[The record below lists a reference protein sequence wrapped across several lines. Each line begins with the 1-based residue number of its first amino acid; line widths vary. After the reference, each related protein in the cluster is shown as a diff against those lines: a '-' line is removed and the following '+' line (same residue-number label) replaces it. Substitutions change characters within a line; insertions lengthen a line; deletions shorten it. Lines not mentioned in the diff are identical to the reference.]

1 MGLFFQNGEPHHEQ
15 EKETEFKRF
24 LETARPP
31 AEKVHVVDHG
41 IGHIDGITGIF
52 CDHISDALDVIPL

>member
-1 MGLFFQNGEPHHEQ
+1 LGVV
-15 EKETEFKRF
+15 EKY
-24 LETARPP
+24 P
-31 AEKVHVVDHG
+31 G